1 MDLAGTAK
9 DEEKELFKG
18 GAIRELFKE
27 DALRELFEGDDL
39 RDFCF
44 AFHNL
49 GCYYNTNNTHGDS
62 KIATPI
68 HIFLLSITGSQ
79 FMQRFSKCAS
89 CQLWYMRISFCQLSL
104 LPLLSRSSY
113 LQYLSGQEQ

>member
-9 DEEKELFKG
+9 DEEKELFQG

-49 GCYYNTNNTHGDS
+49 GCFNSDHAKSECFG
-62 KIATPI
+62 IAT
-68 HIFLLSITGSQ
+68 SYQ
-79 FMQRFSKCAS
+79 
-89 CQLWYMRISFCQLSL
+89 SFFF
-104 LPLLSRSSY
+104 
-113 LQYLSGQEQ
+113 GG

>member
-9 DEEKELFKG
+9 DVKRELFKG

-27 DALRELFEGDDL
+27 DVLRELFEGDDS

-49 GCYYNTNNTHGDS
+49 SCCNSDHD
-62 KIATPI
+62 
-68 HIFLLSITGSQ
+68 
-79 FMQRFSKCAS
+79 KC
-89 CQLWYMRISFCQLSL
+89 R
-104 LPLLSRSSY
+104 
-113 LQYLSGQEQ
+113 

>member
-1 MDLAGTAK
+1 MPDPVDLAGTAK

-18 GAIRELFKE
+18 GAIRELFE
-27 DALRELFEGDDL
+27 RDDL

-68 HIFLLSITGSQ
+68 HVFYFQ
-79 FMQRFSKCAS
+79 
-89 CQLWYMRISFCQLSL
+89 
-104 LPLLSRSSY
+104 
-113 LQYLSGQEQ
+113 

>member
-49 GCYYNTNNTHGDS
+49 GCCNSDHDKCQCFGIATCYRTFFFGGS
-62 KIATPI
+62 FGLLRKKIAE
-68 HIFLLSITGSQ
+68 L
-79 FMQRFSKCAS
+79 
-89 CQLWYMRISFCQLSL
+89 
-104 LPLLSRSSY
+104 
-113 LQYLSGQEQ
+113 